1 MFLDAEVEFSN
12 SQAVTATAISTNVC
26 DTQVDRLVNLGGLQ
40 PAYLVLQCDTTAT
53 DSGDDATVTV
63 ELVGADNAA
72 LTTNPTVMASFGAL
86 ALATLVGGTTLGIMA
101 MPFYKTRRYFGVR
114 YTVASGPLTAGA
126 FSAFVTLQPQ
136 FNDLLPANNPTA
148 R

>member
-1 MFLDAEVEFSN
+1 MFLDIEAEFSN
-12 SQAVTATAISTNVC
+12 SQAITATAISTNVY

-40 PAYLVLQCDTTAT
+40 PAYLVVQWDTTAT
-53 DSGDDATVTV
+53 DSGSDATVTI

-72 LTTNPTVMASFGAL
+72 LTTNPTVMASLGAVPFASL
-86 ALATLVGGTTLGIMA
+86 IGGTTLGIIA

-126 FSAFVTLQPQ
+126 VSAFITLQPQ
-136 FNDLLPANNPTA
+136 FWDTLPANNPIA